1 MIIILIPAY
10 NEDAAIGSL
19 MSGIPAHLRGHD
31 VRTVVVND
39 GSTDNTAAEANRA
52 GAEVL
57 DFTQNRGKG
66 AVLKAGIGSVS
77 GDAYD
82 VLVMMDGDG
91 QHDPACLESMVIPI
105 LDGSY
110 DVVVGSRY
118 MDGGGRGDTPWN
130 RYVVRLSV
138 RAALRVLVG
147 TAVTD
152 PFSGYRAFSP
162 HGIACMQLRGDRYE
176 SELEMLF
183 CASRKALPMS
193 EVPIPKIYGSGMSKM
208 GARNGLLLGRIDVV
222 FRYATTIAREA
233 LRSRSPSAIESDQVT
248 AA

>member
-1 MIIILIPAY
+1 MIIVLIPAY
-10 NEDAAIGSL
+10 NEEAALGSL
-19 MSGIPAHLRGHD
+19 MSGIPTHVRGHD

-39 GSTDNTAAEANRA
+39 GSTDDTAAEASRS

-66 AVLKAGIGSVS
+66 AALKAGIGSVS

-82 VLVMMDGDG
+82 VLVMMDADG
-91 QHDPACLESMVIPI
+91 QHDPACLEAVATPI
-105 LDGSY
+105 LDGSC
-110 DVVVGSRY
+110 DVVAGSRY
-118 MDGGGRGDTPWN
+118 MDGDGRGITPWN
-130 RYVVRLSV
+130 RYAVRLSV
-138 RAALRVLVG
+138 RAALRVLLG

-162 HGIACMQLRGDRYE
+162 RGIACIRLRGNRYE

-183 CASRKALPMS
+183 CASRNSLQMC

-208 GARNGLLLGRIDVV
+208 GARNGLFLGRIDVV
-222 FRYATTIAREA
+222 SRYAITIAREA
-233 LRSRSPSAIESDQVT
+233 LSPLLPPATESDRVT